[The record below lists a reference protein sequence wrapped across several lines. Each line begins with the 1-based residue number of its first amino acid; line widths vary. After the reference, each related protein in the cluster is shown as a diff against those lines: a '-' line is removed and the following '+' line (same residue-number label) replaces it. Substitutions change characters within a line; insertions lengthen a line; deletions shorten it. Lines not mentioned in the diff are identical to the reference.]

1 MNLETRVRLSLRS
14 FDMACGAVI
23 AVSALY
29 FIRSVL
35 RGAQEKPKVTTDA
48 AARVLDDGFGNVWTK
63 CHEPECGLEIVRP
76 GKAQC
81 ERCMARPLPSTRT
94 LDQAYTTMYDSPDGT
109 LDKWVR

>member
-1 MNLETRVRLSLRS
+1 MNLETRVRLSLRP

-23 AVSALY
+23 AVAALY

-35 RGAQEKPKVTTDA
+35 RGAQEKPEKWGAA
-48 AARVLDDGFGNVWTK
+48 AARAFFDTPVNVA
-63 CHEPECGLEIVRP
+63 G
-76 GKAQC
+76 
-81 ERCMARPLPSTRT
+81 T